1 MGKSD
6 QIAGKEDEKVG
17 KTDKVLTWVLTCV
30 MLVFCLFLGWYIPSR
45 GELDFQL
52 ADIELSLETS
62 YGREKKQ
69 QFEYDEV
76 TAELP
81 LTRAELA
88 ETQPLADE
96 AEAAVTAL
104 KEERKALRAEKK
116 ALEEARKEKEN
127 SGENAEKSVKTTEK
141 SGEGSHE

>member
-1 MGKSD
+1 MGKT
-6 QIAGKEDEKVG
+6 EKI
-17 KTDKVLTWVLTCV
+17 LMWVFACI

-69 QFEYDEV
+69 QYEYDEV

-81 LTRAELA
+81 LTRAELT

-96 AEAAVTAL
+96 AAAVVTAL
-104 KEERKALRAEKK
+104 KEERKTLRAEKA
-116 ALEEARKEKEN
+116 ALEKAREEKQKSGENAKESVKTTEN
-127 SGENAEKSVKTTEK
+127 SGETVEK
-141 SGEGSHE
+141 SGEGSHED

>member
-1 MGKSD
+1 M
-6 QIAGKEDEKVG
+6 G
-17 KTDKVLTWVLTCV
+17 KTDKTLMWVFTCV

-96 AEAAVTAL
+96 AAAAVTAL
-104 KEERKALRAEKK
+104 KEERKTLRAEKK
-116 ALEEARKEKEN
+116 ALEEARKEN
-127 SGENAEKSVKTTEK
+127 SGENAENTVKTTDDSGESAEK
-141 SGEGSHE
+141 SGEGSREK